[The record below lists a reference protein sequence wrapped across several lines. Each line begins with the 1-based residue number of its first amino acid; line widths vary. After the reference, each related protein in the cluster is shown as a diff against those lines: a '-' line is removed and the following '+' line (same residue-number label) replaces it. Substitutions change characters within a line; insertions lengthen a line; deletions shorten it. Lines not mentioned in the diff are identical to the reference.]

1 MADKKKPRTGK
12 DGQDS
17 TDEGIRLE
25 AKRRARSRMAGRSK
39 GKTKPTARTPA
50 PVAAPVEMPTKEEM
64 AAYRELAHLLPPED
78 KLRRLAAKYSKRPK
92 CVGADADKESP
103 F

>member
-1 MADKKKPRTGK
+1 MTPIVGRTKGATK
-12 DGQDS
+12 S
-17 TDEGIRLE
+17 TI
-25 AKRRARSRMAGRSK
+25 
-39 GKTKPTARTPA
+39 RTPA
-50 PVAAPVEMPTKEEM
+50 TVATPVEMPTTEEM
-64 AAYRELAHLLPPED
+64 DAYRELERLLPSED